1 MPQKPNILLIILDTQ
16 RRDHL
21 SIYGHTQ
28 ETSPEFDVFAANATL
43 FERAISPAQ
52 WTLPSHA
59 SMFTG
64 LYPSTHGVTQGN
76 GQLSGSYPTLA
87 EILQVA
93 GYHTVAFCN
102 NPLLGVLDNGLR
114 RGFDHFFNYS
124 GAAPVRPRDMTRS
137 RLQREMATNFRR
149 FAYGVQN
156 RFANNDALFRIS
168 LHPLLTP
175 MWSRYINFKGN
186 TATSINDVIAYLG
199 KHQAGS
205 AEQPLF
211 TFMNLMGVHLP
222 YRPPQDYLKRFAP
235 DLDSRSYSF
244 MRRFNADA
252 ARWPSPVDEPTPEWE
267 RHTLDGFYDA
277 EIAHQDYH
285 LGRLLRSLKSS
296 GALDNTMVILTADHG
311 EGHGDHNFFGH
322 SFVVYQELVHV
333 PLVVH
338 YPERFAVGKR
348 VATNVSTRRVFHTVL
363 EAAGVKPPL
372 DEADPNAN
380 IGALTLA
387 NAMNGHKDVE
397 GDVVFSEA
405 FPVNTYIHVMQHHKP
420 ALVGKLKLRSIRR
433 GVYMGEHKLA
443 MVGQETEG
451 LFDVSNDPSE
461 THDVATQNAPLVSD
475 MQRQLKHLVTQAEL
489 QRADSERQGEVSAEV
504 EENLRALGY
513 IE

>member
-1 MPQKPNILLIILDTQ
+1 MSQKPNILLIILDTQ

-21 SIYGHTQ
+21 SIYGHKQ
-28 ETSPEFDVFAANATL
+28 ETSPEFDAFASDATL

-64 LYPSTHGVTQGN
+64 LYPSTHGVIQGN
-76 GQLSGSYPTLA
+76 GQLSGLYPTLA

-124 GAAPVRPRDMTRS
+124 GAAPVRPRDMARS
-137 RLQREMATNFRR
+137 RLQREMATSFRK

-175 MWSRYINFKGN
+175 VWSRYINFKGN
-186 TATSINDVIAYLG
+186 TATSIDDVMAYLG
-199 KHQAGS
+199 KHQAGGT
-205 AEQPLF
+205 EQPVF
-211 TFMNLMGVHLP
+211 TFVNLMGVHLP
-222 YRPPQDYLKRFAP
+222 YRPPQSYLKKFAP
-235 DLDSRSYSF
+235 DLDSRSYNF

-267 RHTLDGFYDA
+267 RQTLDGFYDA

-285 LGRLLRSLKSS
+285 LGRLLRWLKSS
-296 GALDNTMVILTADHG
+296 GTLDNTMVMIVADHG

-333 PLVVH
+333 PLVIH
-338 YPERFAVGKR
+338 YPERFPTAKR
-348 VATNVSTRRVFHTVL
+348 VPTNVSTRRLFHTVL

-380 IGALTLA
+380 ISALTLA
-387 NAMNGHKDVE
+387 NAVNGHHDSE
-397 GDVVFSEA
+397 NNIVFSEA
-405 FPVNTYIHVMQHHKP
+405 FPVSTYIHVMEHRD
-420 ALVGKLKLRSIRR
+420 ASLLNKLRLRNVRR
-433 GVYMGEHKLA
+433 GVYMGQHKLA
-443 MVGQETEG
+443 TVGSEIEA
-451 LFDVSNDPSE
+451 LYDVGSDPSE
-461 THDVATQNAPLVSD
+461 TQNVAAQNTTLVSD
-475 MQRQLKHLVTQAEL
+475 MQRQLSRMVTQAEL
-489 QRADSERQGEVSAEV
+489 QRADGDRHGEVSAEV